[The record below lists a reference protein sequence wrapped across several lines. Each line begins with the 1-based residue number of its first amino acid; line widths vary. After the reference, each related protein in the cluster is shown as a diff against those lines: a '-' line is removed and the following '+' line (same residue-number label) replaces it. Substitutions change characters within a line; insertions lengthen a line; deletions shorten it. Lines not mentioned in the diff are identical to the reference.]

1 MWDMPWT
8 DSALF
13 IEHRLVEE
21 FLKRRFGNF
30 KVKFSI
36 PINWIEQLDLFTSFR
51 LQEPFGL
58 DGLGQGEYGRYYYV
72 ESLTYDFQ
80 GQKMEV
86 VGIDLQYILRQCVI
100 LGDCDSIPRYWED
113 ATNEQRMYGYLCACS
128 SGDGGEFPSDGEPC
142 KILCPCRE

>member
-8 DSALF
+8 DSALL
-13 IEHRLVEE
+13 IDYRIVEE

-36 PINWIEQLDLFTSFR
+36 PINWIEQFDLFTNFR

-58 DGLGQGEYGRYYYV
+58 DGLGRGEYGRYYYV

-80 GQKMEV
+80 GQKIDV
-86 VGIDLQYILRQCVI
+86 VGVDLQYILRQCVI
-100 LGDCDSIPRYWED
+100 LGDCGSIPRYWED
-113 ATNEQRMYGYLCACS
+113 ATNEHRMYAYLCACG
-128 SGDGGEFPSDGEPC
+128 SGDGEEFPSDGEPC
-142 KILCPCRE
+142 KVLCPCN